1 MNIFSTQ
8 IAAAIKK
15 IRTQKGRTDSDK
27 IFKEFIKES
36 ATNMILEDIQQ
47 D

>member
-8 IAAAIKK
+8 ITAAIKK
-15 IRTQKGRTDSDK
+15 IRTKKGRTDSDK